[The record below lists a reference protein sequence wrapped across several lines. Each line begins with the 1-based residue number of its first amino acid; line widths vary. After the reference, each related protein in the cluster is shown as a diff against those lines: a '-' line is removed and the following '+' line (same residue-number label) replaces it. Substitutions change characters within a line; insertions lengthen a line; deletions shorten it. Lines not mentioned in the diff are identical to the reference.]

1 MGRPVRAAAQSENQ
15 SDLLLWVA
23 GGVIAAVG
31 IAWLLVMKPWYSG
44 EAPANDPAEL
54 ARATGASSEVVV
66 AIGEELPVD
75 DGDADVADGG
85 ETAGLDNPLRMA
97 QLAYEAGMLVEPE
110 EYSAW
115 TLFARV
121 VKTEPT
127 NEAALEGLNKVADDL
142 VRRGETALDQG
153 RLKDARATAE
163 RILAALPVHAGAK
176 ALAEKVRPEPPPAEV
191 SPSTRTP
198 PVEPSRVERAAIPPP
213 RPAVDPVQVAG
224 AAFDEAMAAGRLLTP
239 IDESAKHYLGE
250 LVSLDPESE
259 RTQTARATLEKEL
272 LSRSSQS
279 IEALDSEAA
288 EIWIEEAEAIN
299 FDHGAVQRARSALT
313 EHLIQQESA
322 KRLPASELT
331 VVSYVPPEYPD
342 RALTR
347 GMAGWVDV
355 EFTVGTDG
363 ATHDVTVVEAS
374 NEMFSREAVAAVSQ
388 WQFEPRV
395 FMSRTIEQRS
405 YTRIRF
411 VL

>member
-1 MGRPVRAAAQSENQ
+1 MGRPVKATAKSVNQ

-31 IAWLLVMKPWYSG
+31 IAWLLIMKPWYGG
-44 EAPANDPAEL
+44 EAPETNPSEV
-54 ARATGASSEVVV
+54 ARATGASSEVVM
-66 AIGEELPVD
+66 AIAEELPID
-75 DGDADVADGG
+75 DGD
-85 ETAGLDNPLRMA
+85 TAGLDNPLRMA

-121 VKTEPT
+121 AKAEPA

-153 RLKDARATAE
+153 RSKDARATAE
-163 RILAALPVHAGAK
+163 RILAALPAHAGAK
-176 ALAEKVRPEPPPAEV
+176 ALAAKIRPDPPAAEA
-191 SPSTRTP
+191 SADPP
-198 PVEPSRVERAAIPPP
+198 PVEPARVERAATPPP
-213 RPAVDPVQVAG
+213 RPAVDPAQVAST
-224 AAFDEAMAAGRLLTP
+224 AFADAMAAGRLLTP
-239 IDESAKHYLGE
+239 VDESAKHYLAV
-250 LVSLDPESE
+250 LASLDPAGEK
-259 RTQTARATLEKEL
+259 TQQARATLEREL
-272 LSRSSQS
+272 LSRSSQA

-299 FDHGAVQRARSALT
+299 FDHGAVQRARGALT
-313 EHLIQQESA
+313 EHLVQQESA

-347 GMAGWVDV
+347 GIEGWVDV

-363 ATHDVTVVEAS
+363 ATHDVNVAEAS
-374 NEMFSREAVAAVSQ
+374 HEMFSREAVAAVSQ

-395 FMSRTIEQRS
+395 FMNRTIEQRS